1 MDENRLDGNAAG
13 GVLGEIF
20 AFEMTTAQAACVNC
34 GAVRRVG
41 EAMVYT
47 HEMGTIMRCATC
59 DNALIRVARGPG
71 RYWLDL
77 RGVAYLQIEDEN

>member
-20 AFEMTTAQAACVNC
+20 PFEMTSTQAECARCH
-34 GAVRRVG
+34 AVWRVG
-41 EAMVYT
+41 QAMVYT
-47 HEMGTIMRCATC
+47 HEMGTIVRCAAC
-59 DNALIRVARGPG
+59 DNPLIRISRGAG

-77 RGVAYLQIEDEN
+77 RGVEYLQIEEDP